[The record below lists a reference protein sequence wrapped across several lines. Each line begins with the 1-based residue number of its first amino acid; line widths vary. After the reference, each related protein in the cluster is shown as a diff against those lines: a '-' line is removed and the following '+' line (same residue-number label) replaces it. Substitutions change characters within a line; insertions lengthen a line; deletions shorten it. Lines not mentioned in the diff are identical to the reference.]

1 MDLMDLKPKSEVVE
15 VMLLHPNTLEPLTN
29 DDGTEMYVW
38 VYAQHSKEYRSAIHD
53 QQDRRIKAMQKKGNS
68 GAYSAADLERDSI
81 ELLAKVTKDWD
92 ITYGGEKPKMTFGKA
107 KEVYSDVFWLR
118 NQIEEALSES
128 MDFTKG

>member
-1 MDLMDLKPKSEVVE
+1 MDLMDLKPKSDDVE
-15 VMLLHPNTLEPLTN
+15 LTLVHPVSGDALTN
-29 DDGTEMYVW
+29 DDGTEMSIV

-118 NQIEEALSES
+118 NQIEEALADSL
-128 MDFTKG
+128 DFTKA